1 MMAEEEDM
9 MMMMLLDMAQETLNN
24 DKIYGRIIRK
34 TIFTKKQQKE
44 ESKHMISLQQRKYF
58 Q

>member
-1 MMAEEEDM
+1 MMAEEDM
-9 MMMMLLDMAQETLNN
+9 MMLEMAQETLNN

-34 TIFTKKQQKE
+34 TIFTKKAIKE
-44 ESKHMISLQQRKYF
+44 ESKHMISLHQRKYS